1 MLREKVLDF
10 EVGMYE
16 QNVIAY
22 LVKESPALLNH
33 IEFETKYC
41 INCWYASHPA
51 LFSPL
56 HLLFPECPPSSSVY
70 ADGYS

>member
-1 MLREKVLDF
+1 MLREKVINF

-22 LVKESPALLNH
+22 LVKESPALLDH

-41 INCWYASHPA
+41 INCWYASH
-51 LFSPL
+51 LTLSIVST
-56 HLLFPECPPSSSVY
+56 LLQFYIDRYC
-70 ADGYS
+70 